1 MKQERRFVNATELRM
16 AEDADKPVIT
26 GYAAVFNQRSY
37 DLGGFTEIIK
47 PGAFTRTLANKPDVR
62 ALVNHESGL
71 MTIGRTT
78 NGTLVL
84 AEDEIGLR
92 VTIYP
97 PDTQA
102 GRDVQTL
109 VKRGDLNQMSFSF
122 YTIIDNW
129 IDQSGTIIRELH
141 EVNIDN
147 GDVSVVTYPAYGQ
160 TTVQMRSLLN
170 TPEIPTDLIRANQ
183 GADSNK
189 EAWQRALQRQRLD
202 LLRIS

>member
-1 MKQERRFVNATELRM
+1 MNQERRFATAPELRM
-16 AEDADKPVIT
+16 VENEDKPTIT

-37 DLGGFTEIIK
+37 DLGGFIEVIK
-47 PGAFTRTLANKPDVR
+47 PGAFARTLAANPDVR

-78 NGTLVL
+78 NGTLTLV
-84 AEDEIGLR
+84 EDEIGLR
-92 VTIYP
+92 VTIFP

-109 VKRGDLNQMSFSF
+109 VKRGDLNQMSFAF
-122 YTIIDNW
+122 YTITDNW
-129 IDQSGTIIRELH
+129 IDQNGTIIRELH
-141 EVNIDN
+141 EVNINN

-170 TPEIPTDLIRANQ
+170 IPEIPTDIVQANDVE
-183 GADSNK
+183 DSNT
-189 EAWQRALQRQRLD
+189 EAWQRALQRQRLN